1 MELKI
6 EKWQNSKK
14 EFWYWKPISTNIY
27 LQFYYLRLLLAIMIY
42 KTDIIRSLLLALGCA
57 LQI

>member
-14 EFWYWKPISTNIY
+14 EFWYRKPISTKIY